1 MLILFVEGIL
11 INAECPL
18 ERLMQGKF
26 VSLGISAEFQ
36 LGVFFLKSKLLI
48 FFFYYQKYFYFK
60 WK

>member
-36 LGVFFLKSKLLI
+36 LGGFF
-48 FFFYYQKYFYFK
+48 
-60 WK
+60 